1 MEQQKTEFFYDDK
14 KIKPNL
20 NLKKISFNDKII
32 SLDLCREYNINGKK
46 EVFEILFCCD
56 ANSKL
61 YKEKHIING
70 KIKKEYVCD
79 TSISPNMDDVYKY
92 LLSGRSR

>member
-1 MEQQKTEFFYDDK
+1 MEQQKTEFFYYDK

-46 EVFEILFCCD
+46 KFL
-56 ANSKL
+56 
-61 YKEKHIING
+61 
-70 KIKKEYVCD
+70 
-79 TSISPNMDDVYKY
+79 KY
-92 LLSGRSR
+92 YFVVMQIQNCIRKNI